1 MTQMTHAASANF
13 RGEEGLFSRLLKFI
27 ARFWTEADKRV
38 GDNIK
43 YWR

>member
-1 MTQMTHAASANF
+1 MTSGAALKNGKRSYVVELIFN
-13 RGEEGLFSRLLKFI
+13 LLKFI